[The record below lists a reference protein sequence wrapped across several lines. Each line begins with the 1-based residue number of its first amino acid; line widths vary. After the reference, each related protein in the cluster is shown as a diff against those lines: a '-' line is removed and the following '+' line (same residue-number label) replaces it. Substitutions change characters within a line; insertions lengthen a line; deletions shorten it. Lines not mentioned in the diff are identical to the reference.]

1 MFPYL
6 AGDTLASLL
15 AGMAGLYSVKGPG
28 EDTIEPGSRQEKYY
42 AGQLAGGAWHR

>member
-15 AGMAGLYSVKGPG
+15 AGMAGLYSVTGPG
-28 EDTIEPGSRQEKYY
+28 DAIEPGSGQEKYY